1 MTLYHIT
8 QVDHCELI
16 DRQLASLRFVQTTAG
31 VHVEHAAAEEVV
43 AGGGGGGEEGG
54 AHEHGDVEGAGDRAG
69 GDGASAGAGG
79 SIEAEYRDFWGAGW
93 DARLAPDHHGRFRV
107 PFVCCYPQLSLI

>member
-43 AGGGGGGEEGG
+43 AGGGARRGVLTSMETWRAQATGRVVMGRQRG
-54 AHEHGDVEGAGDRAG
+54 RAG
-69 GDGASAGAGG
+69 RLRRRTATFGVLVGMPVLLPIIMADFGCLLCVATLNSA
-79 SIEAEYRDFWGAGW
+79 
-93 DARLAPDHHGRFRV
+93 
-107 PFVCCYPQLSLI
+107 